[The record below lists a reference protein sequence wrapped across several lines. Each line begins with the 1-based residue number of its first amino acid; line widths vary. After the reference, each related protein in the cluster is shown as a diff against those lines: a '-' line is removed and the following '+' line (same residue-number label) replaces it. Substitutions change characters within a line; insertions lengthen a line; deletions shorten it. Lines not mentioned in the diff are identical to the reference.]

1 MSLYRLLL
9 LAFPRRVRREFGA
22 EMAGLFEAQRRAARE
37 AGDGIARFW
46 ISAAAD
52 AVVHGTAERITL
64 AAEHLRSMG
73 RRVSNWRLWMR
84 AFLHDLKH
92 AVRLL
97 VRQPGVTIVAVVTLS
112 LGIGANAAIF
122 SAVDAILLRP
132 LPYDAPDR
140 LVMVWEKRQAEGV
153 LDNLV
158 AAADYMDWSRMHTVF
173 DSMAAFTPTTRDLTG
188 AGDPARLGTGAVSP
202 AFFDVFHVKPQLG
215 RTFEAAEGV
224 EGRNRVVILGHGL
237 WQRLFGSDPAIV
249 GRTLV
254 LNGLAYEVVGVLPA
268 SFEFPDPTLEI
279 WTPLAFEGT
288 SQPLSRDTHNFFVYA
303 RMKPGVSLLQARAEM
318 DRLGGQLSNQY
329 PDTNRT
335 HGIWVSSLRDQ
346 ITGPAQRSAAQGSSV
361 RSGLLLLLA
370 AVAFVLLIACV
381 NVANLLLARAAGRR
395 REMAVRAALGAGR
408 ARLAGQSLTES
419 LVLGLAGGLGGLV
432 VAHWG
437 IAVWLRPLAPRG
449 VPVVGLEHL
458 GVDVRV
464 LAFACALS
472 IVTGLIFGLLPAL
485 QLAQQDV
492 NSALKDGGRTAGSI
506 RRRLRLALVVS
517 EIALASL
524 LLVGAGLT
532 LRSFQ
537 TLLRAQPGFASD
549 GVLTSVV
556 ALPGARYRNNEM
568 LVATVDQIETRFSAI
583 PGVRAVGATS
593 LLPLSGQDSR
603 RGVVVEGRVA
613 PPDTPTR
620 AHPRSVTPG
629 YFRAMGIQLASGRLF
644 SDADRAGAPLVALV
658 NETMA
663 RSYWPGKSPI
673 GSRVRYTGTS
683 DMREVVGV
691 IRDVR
696 HWGLDE
702 QVNPE
707 MYVPLAQLPISSLT
721 FAVAAQEGDPASLA
735 SGIREQLRAIDP
747 DLPLSNVRTMSD
759 VAARSLGARRAAMML
774 LGAFGALALVL
785 AAAGI
790 YGVMAHLVALRTSEI
805 GVRMTLGARPSELMR
820 LILQE
825 GLLQTAI
832 GLAIGL
838 AASVLVMRGVRT
850 MLYEVSPADPLT
862 LSAVAVLLMVTA
874 AVACAVPARRA
885 MRVDPVQALRQ

>member
-1 MSLYRLLL
+1 MILYRLLL
-9 LAFPRRVRREFGA
+9 LAFPRRVRREFGDD
-22 EMAGLFEAQRRAARE
+22 MARLFEAQRRAARE
-37 AGDGIARFW
+37 TGEGTARFW
-46 ISAAAD
+46 IG
-52 AVVHGTAERITL
+52 AVVDALFHGTGERMAL
-64 AAEHLRSMG
+64 AAEHLRSVG
-73 RRVSNWRLWMR
+73 RGLLSWRLMMR
-84 AFLHDLKH
+84 AFAHDLKH

-97 VRQPGVTIVAVVTLS
+97 ARQPGVTVVAVVTLA

-132 LPYDAPDR
+132 LPYENPGR

-153 LDNLV
+153 FDNLV
-158 AAADYMDWSRMHTVF
+158 APADYMDWAKMNTVF
-173 DSMAAFTPTTRDLTG
+173 ESTAAYAPTTRDLTG
-188 AGDPARLGTGAVSP
+188 AGDPTRLGAGAVSP
-202 AFFDVFHVKPQLG
+202 EFFKVFRVRPQLG
-215 RTFEAAEGV
+215 RTFEAGEGV

-237 WQRLFGSDPAIV
+237 WQRRFGADPAVI
-249 GRTLV
+249 GRVLV
-254 LNGLAYEVVGVLPA
+254 LNGLPFEVIGVLPA
-268 SFEFPDPTLEI
+268 TFEFPDSSLEI
-279 WTPLAFEGT
+279 WAPLAFEGT
-288 SQPLSRDTHNFFVYA
+288 SEPLSRALHNFFVYA
-303 RMKPGVSLLQARAEM
+303 RLKPGVSLQQARGEM
-318 DRLGGQLSNQY
+318 DRLGAQLSGQY
-329 PDTNRT
+329 PETNRN
-335 HGIWVSSLRDQ
+335 HGIWVTSLRDQ
-346 ITGPAQRSAAQGSSV
+346 ITGPAQRSAAQGSSL

-419 LVLGLAGGLGGLV
+419 VVLSLAGGLVGLV

-437 IAVWLRPLAPRG
+437 IGGLKPLAPRG

-458 GVDVRV
+458 GVDLRIAVFTCV
-464 LAFACALS
+464 LS
-472 IVTGLIFGLLPAL
+472 IATGLIFGLLPAL
-485 QLAQQDV
+485 QLARQDL
-492 NSALKDGGRTAGSI
+492 NTALKDGSRTAGSV

-537 TLLRAQPGFASD
+537 TLLRVQPGFAGD
-549 GVLTSVV
+549 GVLTALVT
-556 ALPGARYRNNEM
+556 LPGARYRNVET
-568 LVATVDQIETRFSAI
+568 LLAAVDQIEARFSAI

-593 LLPLSGQDSR
+593 HLPLSGQDSR
-603 RGVVVEGRVA
+603 RGLIVEGRVA

-644 SDADRAGAPLVALV
+644 TDADRAGAPPVAIV

-663 RSYWPGKSPI
+663 RSYWPGKSPV
-673 GSRVRYTGTS
+673 GLRVQYTGTPEI
-683 DMREVVGV
+683 REVVGV

-696 HWGLDE
+696 HWGLDA

-707 MYVPLAQLPISSLT
+707 MYVPLSQLTMGTLT

-735 SGIREQLRAIDP
+735 SGIREQLRALDP
-747 DLPLSNVRTMSD
+747 DLPLSNVRTMRD
-759 VAARSLGARRAAMML
+759 VAVRSVGTKRAAMML
-774 LGAFGALALVL
+774 LAAFGVLALVL

-805 GVRMTLGARPSELMR
+805 GVRMTLGAKPVALMR

-825 GLLQTAI
+825 GLSQTAV

-838 AASVLVMRGVRT
+838 GASVFVMRAFQT
-850 MLYEVSPADPLT
+850 MLYEVSPADPFT
-862 LSAVAVLLMVTA
+862 LIAVAIVLMATA
-874 AVACAVPARRA
+874 ALACLIPARRA
-885 MRVDPVQALRQ
+885 MRVDPVEALRQ

>member
-1 MSLYRLLL
+1 MILYRLLL
-9 LAFPRRVRREFGA
+9 LAFPRRVRREFGDD
-22 EMAGLFEAQRRAARE
+22 MVRLFEAQRQAAHE
-37 AGDGIARFW
+37 AGHGAARFW
-46 ISAAAD
+46 ISAVTD
-52 AVVHGTAERITL
+52 AGFHGTAERMTL
-64 AAEHLRSMG
+64 AVEHFRST
-73 RRVSNWRLWMR
+73 RRWLLGWRLMMR
-84 AFLHDLKH
+84 AFAHDLKH

-97 VRQPGVTIVAVVTLS
+97 VRQPGVTVIAIVTLA

-132 LPYDAPDR
+132 LPYAEPDR

-158 AAADYMDWSRMHTVF
+158 AAADYMDWARMNTVF
-173 DSMAAFTPTTRDLTG
+173 ESTAAYTPTTRDLTG
-188 AGDPARLGTGAVSP
+188 AGDPARLGAGAVSP
-202 AFFDVFHVKPQLG
+202 AFFDVFRVKPGMG
-215 RTFEAAEGV
+215 RAFEAGEGV

-237 WQRLFGSDPAIV
+237 WQRRFGSDPAVI

-254 LNGLAYEVVGVLPA
+254 LNGLPHEVVGVLPA

-288 SQPLSRDTHNFFVYA
+288 SEPLSRDSHNFFVYA
-303 RMKPGVSLLQARAEM
+303 RMKPGVSLQQARAEM
-318 DRLGGQLSNQY
+318 DRLGGQLSKEY
-329 PDTNRT
+329 PDTNSN

-346 ITGPAQRSAAQGSSV
+346 ITGPAYRSAAQLNGL

-370 AVAFVLLIACV
+370 SVAFVLLIACV

-419 LVLGLAGGLGGLV
+419 LVLGLAGGLVGLL
-432 VAHWG
+432 VAQWG
-437 IAVWLRPLAPRG
+437 IGMLRPLAPRG
-449 VPVVGLEHL
+449 VHVIGLEHL
-458 GVDVRV
+458 GVDLRV
-464 LAFACALS
+464 LAFAFGLS
-472 IVTGLIFGLLPAL
+472 VVTGLIFGLLPAL
-485 QLAQQDV
+485 QLARQDV
-492 NSALKDGGRTAGSI
+492 NAALKDGGRTAGLI
-506 RRRLRLALVVS
+506 RRRMRLALVVS

-537 TLLRAQPGFASD
+537 TLLRAQPGFAAD
-549 GVLTSVV
+549 GVLTSLV
-556 ALPGARYRNNEM
+556 ALPGARYRSNEA
-568 LVATVDQIETRFSAI
+568 LLTTVGQIETRFSAI

-593 LLPLSGQDSR
+593 LLPLTGQDSR
-603 RGVVVEGRVA
+603 RGIVVEGRVA

-629 YFRAMGIQLASGRLF
+629 YFRAMGIQLASGRF
-644 SDADRAGAPLVALV
+644 FTDADHAGAPPVAIV

-663 RSYWPGKSPI
+663 RSYWPGTSPV

-683 DMREVVGV
+683 EMREVVGV

-707 MYVPLAQLPISSLT
+707 MYVPLPQLPLSGLN
-721 FAVAAQEGDPASLA
+721 FVVAAEEVDPASLA
-735 SGIREQLRAIDP
+735 SPIREQLRAIDP
-747 DLPLSNVRTMSD
+747 DLPLSNVRTMRD
-759 VAARSLGARRAAMML
+759 VAARSVGARRAAMVL
-774 LGAFGALALVL
+774 LGAFGVLALVL

-805 GVRMTLGARPSELMR
+805 GVRMTLGARPLELMR
-820 LILQE
+820 LILEE
-825 GLLQTAI
+825 GLLQAGI

-838 AASVLVMRGVRT
+838 GPPS
-850 MLYEVSPADPLT
+850 S
-862 LSAVAVLLMVTA
+862 
-874 AVACAVPARRA
+874 
-885 MRVDPVQALRQ
+885 

>member
-1 MSLYRLLL
+1 
-9 LAFPRRVRREFGA
+9 
-22 EMAGLFEAQRRAARE
+22 
-37 AGDGIARFW
+37 
-46 ISAAAD
+46 
-52 AVVHGTAERITL
+52 
-64 AAEHLRSMG
+64 
-73 RRVSNWRLWMR
+73 MR
-84 AFLHDLKH
+84 AFAHDLKH
-92 AVRLL
+92 ALRLL
-97 VRQPGVTIVAVVTLS
+97 VRQPGVTFVAIVTLA

-132 LPYDAPDR
+132 PPYEDPDR

-158 AAADYMDWSRMHTVF
+158 AAADYMDWARMNTVF
-173 DSMAAFTPTTRDLTG
+173 DSMTALAQTTRDLTG
-188 AGDPARLGTGAVSP
+188 AGDPIRLGAGAVTP
-202 AFFDVFHVKPQLG
+202 AFFDVFRIKPQLG
-215 RTFEAAEGV
+215 RTFEPAEGIQ
-224 EGRNRVVILGHGL
+224 GRHRVVVLSHGL
-237 WQRLFGSDPAIV
+237 WQRRFGSDPGIV
-249 GRTLV
+249 GRTLE
-254 LNGLAYEVVGVLPA
+254 LNGFSYEVVGVLPA
-268 SFEFPDPTLEI
+268 TFEFPDPTLEI

-288 SQPLSRDTHNFFVYA
+288 PEPPSRDTHNYFVYA
-303 RMKPGVSLLQARAEM
+303 RMKPGVSLQQARAEM
-318 DRLGGQLSNQY
+318 DRLGSQLSAQY

-335 HGIWVSSLRDQ
+335 HGIWVTSLRDQ
-346 ITGPAQRSAAQGSSV
+346 ITGPMQRSGAQASGL
-361 RSGLLLLLA
+361 RSGLLLVLA

-395 REMAVRAALGAGR
+395 REMAVRAAIGAGR

-419 LVLGLAGGLGGLV
+419 LVLGLAGGLGGLLV
-432 VAHWG
+432 GYWG
-437 IAVWLRPLAPRG
+437 IAALREFTPKG
-449 VPVVGLEHL
+449 SQIVGLEHL
-458 GVDVRV
+458 ALDGRV
-464 LAFACALS
+464 LAFAFLLS
-472 IVTGLIFGLLPAL
+472 IATGLVFGILPAYH
-485 QLAQQDV
+485 LAKQDV
-492 NSALKDGGRTAGSI
+492 NLALKDGGRTAGAI

-556 ALPGARYRNNEM
+556 ALPISRYRNNAMVVTAVEQ
-568 LVATVDQIETRFSAI
+568 LEGRFAAI

-603 RGVVVEGRVA
+603 RGIVVEGRVA

-629 YFRAMGIQLASGRLF
+629 YFRAMGIQLVSGRLF
-644 SDADRAGAPLVALV
+644 TDADRADAPPVAIV

-663 RSYWPGKSPI
+663 RSYWPGKSPV
-673 GSRVRYTGTS
+673 GSRVRYTGTQEL
-683 DMREVVGV
+683 REVVGV
-691 IRDVR
+691 IKDVR
-696 HWGLDE
+696 HWGLDA

-707 MYVPLAQLPISSLT
+707 MYVAYPQLPISGLT
-721 FAVAAQEGDPASLA
+721 FAVAARNGDPATLTSA
-735 SGIREQLRAIDP
+735 IREQLRAFDP
-747 DLPLSNVRTMSD
+747 NLPLSNVRTMND
-759 VAARSLGARRAAMML
+759 VATRSVSARRAAMVL
-774 LGAFGALALVL
+774 LAAFGVLALIL

-805 GVRMTLGARPSELMR
+805 GVRVTLGARPLELMR

-838 AASVLVMRGVRT
+838 GTSVLVMRAFQT
-850 MLYEVSPADPLT
+850 MLYEVSPADPFT
-862 LSAVAVLLMVTA
+862 LVTVVVVLMITA
-874 AVACAVPARRA
+874 AVACAIPARRA